1 MKTKLNPKLLTAAVA
16 GILGIAVYAYTSFT
30 GYLAASA
37 TNMLPF
43 VGGGIAL
50 VCILALLAAG
60 DKLPSVVYDV
70 VLVAAAVALI
80 VGLAQFVL
88 ARTSLAA
95 DVYFIPVNYPASEE
109 TALNISIVGAIGYL
123 VGIIALIVEGFTAK
137 N

>member
-16 GILGIAVYAYTSFT
+16 GIVGLVVYAYTSYT

-50 VCILALLAAG
+50 VGILALLLAG
-60 DKLPSVVYDV
+60 DKLPAVVYDV
-70 VLVAAAVALI
+70 VLMAAAAALI
-80 VGLAQFVL
+80 VAFAQFVL

-95 DVYFIPVNYPASEE
+95 DVYFIPVNYPAAEE
-109 TALNISIVGAIGYL
+109 TALNISFVGAAGYL

-137 N
+137 H

>member
-16 GILGIAVYAYTSFT
+16 GIIGILVYAYTSYT

-60 DKLPSVVYDV
+60 NKLPAVVYDV
-70 VLVAAAVALI
+70 VLLVAAAALI
-80 VGLAQFVL
+80 VGFAQFVL

-95 DVYFIPVNYPASEE
+95 DVYFIPVNYPAAEE
-109 TALNISIVGAIGYL
+109 TALNISIVGAVGYL
-123 VGIIALIVEGFTAK
+123 VSILALIVEGFTAK

>member
-16 GILGIAVYAYTSFT
+16 GILGIVVYAYTSYT

-50 VCILALLAAG
+50 VGILALLLAG
-60 DKLPSVVYDV
+60 DKLPAVVCDV
-70 VLVAAAVALI
+70 VLMAAAAALI
-80 VGLAQFVL
+80 VGFAQFVL

-95 DVYFIPVNYPASEE
+95 DVYFIPVNYPAAEE
-109 TALNISIVGAIGYL
+109 TALNISFVGAAGYL
-123 VGIIALIVEGFTAK
+123 VGILALIVEGFTAK
-137 N
+137 H